1 MWIFL
6 AIMDSNF
13 YFYFKVHDILKM
25 NIILVLF
32 IIIKKKKKR
41 NNNNNLFLVYIL
53 KHEFD
58 SRNKFEF

>member
-25 NIILVLF
+25 NIILVCLLLL
-32 IIIKKKKKR
+32 KKR
-41 NNNNNLFLVYIL
+41 KNNNNLFLVYIL
-53 KHEFD
+53 KHELD
-58 SRNKFEF
+58 SSNKFEF